1 MKTHHS
7 VYRARR
13 STLVQTIKQQHANKS
28 GIVAL
33 FADFE
38 QPRINFRQES
48 SFYYFSG
55 IIEPGAVLTI
65 NLDGYTTLYI
75 PHCGNRAQWVTSAAQ
90 PTKESA
96 QQHGVDEIVYLGEQ
110 CTTYS
115 FSLLFNESEYNAFI
129 TEIRKLIESK
139 KSLFTLAP
147 QSQRHYVTQQLILSR
162 LNGMIAGL
170 KEIITDVSP
179 LVAQMRRKKSREEIE
194 LIYKAAEL
202 TMLAQDAAA
211 ASIDE
216 DKKEREIQAGIE
228 YMFNEGGARPGFPS
242 IVAAGA
248 NATVLHYTDNHHIM
262 KRGDLVVVDIGAELN
277 YYNADITRT
286 YPVTGTFTKRQRQV
300 YEIVLKTQEYIADL
314 AKPGMWL
321 NNKNEQEKSL
331 HHLAVKFM
339 EKHGYAK
346 YFAHGIGH
354 YLGLD
359 VHDVGDYSE
368 PLGENDVITIEPGI
382 YIPEEKMGIRI
393 EDNYWIIK
401 DGSMCITEQLPKS
414 ADDIEELMHYDA
426 DEAEED

>member
-1 MKTHHS
+1 MHHS
-7 VYRARR
+7 VFRARR
-13 STLVQTIKQQHANKS
+13 STLVQTIKQQHPNNS
-28 GIVAL
+28 GVVAL

-48 SFYYFSG
+48 SFFYFCG
-55 IIEPGAVLTI
+55 IEEPGAVLTI
-65 NLDGYTTLYI
+65 ALDGYTTLYI
-75 PHCGNRAQWVTSAAQ
+75 PNCGNRAQWVTTAAQ

-96 QQHGVDEIVYLGEQ
+96 QQMGVDEIVYLGDA
-110 CTTYS
+110 CNTYH
-115 FSLLFNESEYNAFI
+115 FSILFQETEYSTFLSMVRNAI
-129 TEIRKLIESK
+129 STK

-147 QSQRHYVTQQLILSR
+147 QSQHQYITQQLILAR
-162 LNGMIAGL
+162 LNTMVAGL
-170 KEIITDVSP
+170 KELTLDISP
-179 LVAQMRRKKSREEIE
+179 IVARMRRKKSREEIE

-202 TMLAQDAAA
+202 TMLAQDAAG
-211 ASIDE
+211 ASIEE

-228 YMFNEGGARPGFPS
+228 YMFCEAGARPGFPS
-242 IVAAGA
+242 IVASGA
-248 NATVLHYTDNHHIM
+248 NATVLHYTDNHHTM

-300 YEIVLKTQEYIADL
+300 YDIVLKTQEHIAEL

-321 NNKNEQEKSL
+321 NNKNEQDKSL

-354 YLGLD
+354 FLGLD
-359 VHDVGDYSE
+359 VHDVGDIQE
-368 PLGENDVITIEPGI
+368 PLADGDVITIEPGI

-414 ADDIEELMHYDA
+414 ADDIEEMMHYEA
-426 DEAEED
+426 DESDED